1 MGLVYLPTLMVDFY
15 GKCTKYTIHGDM
27 DPMEYVF
34 PTMYT
39 WIFQGVRFM
48 DDI

>member
-1 MGLVYLPTLMVDFY
+1 MVNVLNIPY
-15 GKCTKYTIHGDM
+15 M